1 MIPWEGLFVYALILV
16 GAALFGW
23 LPFVLLERISMV
35 DRIDTRHADTHQ
47 SVDDTRVVC
56 PVCGR
61 VNHRSYDYCGCCG
74 GKIITGK
81 T

>member
-1 MIPWEGLFVYALILV
+1 MVPWEALIVYFLILV

-35 DRIDTRHADTHQ
+35 DQLDTRHA
-47 SVDDTRVVC
+47 SVHRSVADSRVVC

-61 VNHRSYDYCGCCG
+61 VNDQSYDYCGCCG
-74 GKIITGK
+74 GKILTDGH
-81 T
+81 